1 MTTKLQNGFGS
12 ASSAAATI
20 PEIVS
25 DLTARIPTDTT
36 RLLSVFFSARHPA
49 NDLAQALKTAYPEA
63 TIIGCTTAG
72 ELSDQGF
79 TEQGVSAIGMDDQIV
94 KRIAVGT
101 AQRCTTDAD
110 AIPKALKSLASELDV
125 NLDQLDPAKYLGLVI
140 TDGTSGHEEKVMDAL
155 ATAAFNI
162 TFVGGSAGDDLQ
174 FQQAFVMADGQVY
187 TDTAVLVL
195 LETERPFTILK
206 TQSFRTTDTVW
217 QVTKADTDNRIVH
230 EFDGRPAAEVYAETL
245 GIAKSEIGDHFMRN
259 PIGLLVGDEP
269 YVRSPQQPEG
279 ENSIRFYCQVTEG
292 SRVHLLETA
301 DMVAD
306 TTRDLQRVRTELGSL
321 SGMLV
326 FNCIL
331 RYLDAKNRDL
341 IGPLGQCYSIAPAA
355 GFNTYGE
362 QYLGHINQTATI
374 VCFA

>member
-1 MTTKLQNGFGS
+1 MTTRLQNGF
-12 ASSAAATI
+12 SSAGSTAATI
-20 PEIVS
+20 PEIVA
-25 DLTARIPTDTT
+25 DLTASIPTETT
-36 RLLSVFFSARHPA
+36 RFLCVFFSARHPA
-49 NDLAQALKTAYPEA
+49 NDLAQALKTAYPD
-63 TIIGCTTAG
+63 TTVIGCTTAG
-72 ELSDQGF
+72 ELSDHGF
-79 TEQGVSAIGMDDQIV
+79 TEQGVSALGMDDRIV
-94 KRIAVGT
+94 KRMAVAT
-101 AQRCTTDAD
+101 AERCQSD
-110 AIPKALKSLASELDV
+110 PKAVQQALQQLSNSLQVD
-125 NLDQLDPAKYLGLVI
+125 LDQVDPARYLGLVV
-140 TDGTSGHEEKVMDAL
+140 TDGTSGHEEKVMDNL
-155 ATAAFNI
+155 AAEAFNL

-174 FQQAFVMADGQVY
+174 FQQAFVMAEGQVY
-187 TDTAVLVL
+187 TDTAVLAL
-195 LETERPFTILK
+195 LETHRPFTILK
-206 TQSFRTTDTVW
+206 TQSFRPTGTVW
-217 QVTKADTDNRIVH
+217 QVTSADPDNRIVH

-245 GIAKSEIGDHFMRN
+245 GISKSEIGNRFMRN

-306 TTRDLQRVRTELGSL
+306 TKRDLERVGNELGSL
-321 SGMLV
+321 SGLLV

-331 RYLDAKNRDL
+331 RYLDAKDRNIVDA
-341 IGPLGQCYSIAPAA
+341 LGSCYGIAPAA